1 LAEHPG
7 NRLAG
12 GGGGF
17 DQSQS
22 MAIDPENQAV
32 IVPACETTNHLAYL
46 GEDVADAGGDPLVAG
61 ATHWDCELTDPDP

>member
-1 LAEHPG
+1 
-7 NRLAG
+7 
-12 GGGGF
+12 
-17 DQSQS
+17 
-22 MAIDPENQAV
+22 MAIGPENQAV